1 MHYKTSY
8 RENLLRSLLCSLG
21 KGFDVID
28 KNLHTKEW
36 YDGLFAKE
44 EAEGI
49 LGIAFIAAQAYITGV
64 VADFNEANINYKKD
78 SKFKLLSSYSELVK
92 ENVTSVQLIDTVA
105 NYYKHNDEWSNWEV
119 NNRNKHTIE
128 ILIACGITI
137 NTEFPCYEAATI
149 LWPENEIKEL
159 SNLLNILV
167 AWREQVF

>member
-1 MHYKTSY
+1 MHYKTLY

-28 KNLHTKEW
+28 KNLQTKEW
-36 YDGLFAKE
+36 HDGLFAKE

-49 LGIAFIAAQAYITGV
+49 LGISFIAAQTYITGV
-64 VADFNEANINYKKD
+64 VADFNETNSNYKKG

-119 NNRNKHTIE
+119 NNHNKHTIE
-128 ILIACGITI
+128 ILMACGITTK
-137 NTEFPCYEAATI
+137 TEFPCYEAATM

-167 AWREQVF
+167 VWREQVF